1 LIICNNVINKGGRIM
16 NLGAF
21 GYVNVLKTAA
31 DASWLREE
39 VLTNNI
45 ANVDTP
51 NYKRQD
57 VEFSTYLNSAIE
69 QAASPASTLTQKVN
83 NIDLDNITTRTY
95 TDNASLSYRL
105 DGNNVDLSTEN
116 AELASEQLNY
126 TALIDSINNEFSRMK
141 AVIK

>member
-1 LIICNNVINKGGRIM
+1 M
-16 NLGAF
+16 NSGAF
-21 GYVNVLKTAA
+21 GYVDVLKTAA

-57 VEFSTYLNSAIE
+57 VEFTTYLKSALE
-69 QAASPASTLTQKVN
+69 QAGTPASTLTQKVN
-83 NIDLDNITTRTY
+83 EANLSGITTRTY
-95 TDNASLSYRL
+95 TENTTLSYRM

-116 AELASEQLNY
+116 AELAAEQINY
-126 TALIDSINNEFSRMK
+126 NALIDSMDNEFTRMK
-141 AVIK
+141 AVLK

>member
-1 LIICNNVINKGGRIM
+1 MSSGI
-16 NLGAF
+16 F
-21 GYVNVLKTAA
+21 GYVNVLKSAA

-39 VLTNNI
+39 VLSNNI

-57 VEFSTYLNSAIE
+57 VEFKTYLNSAIE
-69 QAASPASTLTQKVN
+69 QSGKPKATLTQKIN
-83 NIDLDNITTRTY
+83 NVDLSNIKTRTY

>member
-1 LIICNNVINKGGRIM
+1 M
-16 NLGAF
+16 NSGAF
-21 GYVNVLKTAA
+21 GYVDVLKTAA

-57 VEFSTYLNSAIE
+57 VEFTTYLKSALE
-69 QAASPASTLTQKVN
+69 QADTPASTLTQKVN
-83 NIDLDNITTRTY
+83 EANLSGITTRTY
-95 TDNASLSYRL
+95 TENTTLSYRM

-116 AELASEQLNY
+116 AELAAEQINY
-126 TALIDSINNEFSRMK
+126 NALIDSMNNEFTRMK
-141 AVIK
+141 AVLK